1 MCHRGFQLQL
11 PADRDAIVLRHR
23 RFEHDVEELAQH
35 VQEPAKLKEAVK
47 ALYRKHAADTPPDG
61 DPGGDLQ
68 REYTR
73 HVFLNPETCNP

>member
-1 MCHRGFQLQL
+1 MYRRCLRLHLH
-11 PADRDAIVLRHR
+11 ADMDGAVLLRR

-35 VQEPAKLKEAVK
+35 VQEPAKLKEVVK
-47 ALYRKHAADTPPDG
+47 ALYRKHASDKPPDS

-73 HVFLNPETCNP
+73 HAPSHSTG

>member
-1 MCHRGFQLQL
+1 MMLAR
-11 PADRDAIVLRHR
+11 LRR
-23 RFEHDVEELAQH
+23 RFEHDMEELAQH

-47 ALYRKHAADTPPDG
+47 ALYRKHASDTPPDS

-73 HVFLNPETCNP
+73 HELTHSLVMHL

>member
-1 MCHRGFQLQL
+1 M
-11 PADRDAIVLRHR
+11 PADRRGIVLQHR

-35 VQEPAKLKEAVK
+35 VQEPARLKEAVK
-47 ALYRKHAADTPPDG
+47 ALYRKHASDTPPDG

-73 HVFLNPETCNP
+73 YVATTPGACNPVC

>member
-1 MCHRGFQLQL
+1 M
-11 PADRDAIVLRHR
+11 
-23 RFEHDVEELAQH
+23 EELAQH

-47 ALYRKHAADTPPDG
+47 ALYRKHASDTPPDG

-73 HVFLNPETCNP
+73 HGSRTSPAPASSQIKRGQANPDAVPVEQGCQHVNLTW